1 MIAFFATSSFTQE
14 VIYRVTSDDAALYR
28 SVTLYLVI
36 FMEILIFT
44 AIFILVYQMLKTKV
58 VKNLYRVNDGL
69 TAITNGNLDTVI
81 DVRA

>member
-1 MIAFFATSSFTQE
+1 MQQSGTNQIAS
-14 VIYRVTSDDAALYR
+14 YR

-44 AIFILVYQMLKTKV
+44 AIFILIYQMLKTKV
-58 VKNLYRVNDGL
+58 VMNLYRVNDGL
-69 TAITNGNLDTVI
+69 AAITNGDLDTVI